1 MLEWNQAETRVPE
14 TVLHPFTNRKERQR
28 ALDIFLQVTATKG
41 RDWKTNQAVG
51 CANSRK
57 ELLSAK
63 DHRGYLVN
71 LSRLVFVQENCLFW
85 HKIEPIF
92 INLVFNVMR

>member
-41 RDWKTNQAVG
+41 RVVG
-51 CANSRK
+51 IGKRI
-57 ELLSAK
+57 
-63 DHRGYLVN
+63 
-71 LSRLVFVQENCLFW
+71 RLWVARTLERNYSLPRI
-85 HKIEPIF
+85 IEDIS
-92 INLVFNVMR
+92 